1 MTRIFFVLSV
11 LLLVGC
17 SKSLDIKLDPD
28 VNVFLSSDSEQ
39 KIHLTVKDKEYV
51 ALNEWLNEH
60 SASWQATSGVYDGGV
75 YLTSGRYGIQIT
87 EKQVIIYSSIHN
99 DPQAIYIQ
107 KLTKGELSGIKNI
120 GGIRY
125 DN

>member
-28 VNVFLSSDSEQ
+28 VSVFLSSDSEQ
-39 KIHLTVKDKEYV
+39 KIHLTIEDKEYV

-60 SASWQATSGVYDGGV
+60 SSSWQPTSGVYDGGV
-75 YLTSGRYGIQIT
+75 YLTSGIYGIQIT

-107 KLTKGELSGIKNI
+107 QLAKDELRDIKNI
-120 GGIRY
+120 GS
-125 DN
+125 